1 MQTPFL
7 AAVNNFDFYDLQN
20 DGLTIRRNLLNLKCE
35 TVKMEYPM
43 VNLRIVN
50 LFSVFVPCFL
60 QFVNDHRGDKL
71 FL

>member
-20 DGLTIRRNLLNLKCE
+20 DELTIRRNLLNLKCE

-50 LFSVFVPCFL
+50 LFSIFVPCTFRT
-60 QFVNDHRGDKL
+60 VCKRS
-71 FL
+71 